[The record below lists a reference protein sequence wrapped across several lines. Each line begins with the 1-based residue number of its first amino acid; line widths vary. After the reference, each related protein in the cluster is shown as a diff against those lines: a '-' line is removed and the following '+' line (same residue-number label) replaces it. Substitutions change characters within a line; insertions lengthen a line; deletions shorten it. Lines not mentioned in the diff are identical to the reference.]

1 MPKDLYVSFGINS
14 KTRTLAISLA
24 HDSKVNSKLNIRTM
38 LHSDKRAVATEMEF
52 LGVPISG
59 ASTTIAEI
67 LSSIRE
73 KIPPESYNKVE
84 LYSDVNLI
92 EGGVVTPIFLTTDI
106 QNIFKKP
113 LKMTLFSGTSST
125 VDAARD
131 IFLSESNRK
140 LLGEDPSLVHI
151 NLLVKGAKMSRP
163 IYPLQPDLSPVS
175 PSAST
180 EHRSS
185 PSTPSSPGTPLSP
198 DTPLSPEPSP
208 VSSENEGS
216 PVSPSSPVKFSLFG
230 DSGKE
235 IKTEEEKSES
245 NPSTKP

>member
-1 MPKDLYVSFGINS
+1 MHLQQSPKF
-14 KTRTLAISLA
+14 
-24 HDSKVNSKLNIRTM
+24 
-38 LHSDKRAVATEMEF
+38 
-52 LGVPISG
+52 
-59 ASTTIAEI
+59 

-73 KIPPESYNKVE
+73 KVPPESYSKVE

-92 EGGVVTPIFLTTDI
+92 EGGIVTPIFLTTDI

-163 IYPLQPDLSPVS
+163 IYPLQPEPAPVS
-175 PSAST
+175 PSTSLDI
-180 EHRSS
+180 S
-185 PSTPSSPGTPLSP
+185 PPPTPSSP

-208 VSSENEGS
+208 LSSEQEAS
-216 PVSPSSPVKFSLFG
+216 SASPSTPVKFSLFG
-230 DSGKE
+230 DSEKG
-235 IKTEEEKSES
+235 IKSEEEKSES